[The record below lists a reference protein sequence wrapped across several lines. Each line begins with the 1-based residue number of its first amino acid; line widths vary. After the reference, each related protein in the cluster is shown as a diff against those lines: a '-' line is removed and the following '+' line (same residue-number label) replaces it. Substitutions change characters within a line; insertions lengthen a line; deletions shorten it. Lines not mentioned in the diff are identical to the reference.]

1 MPEEFT
7 DRIDDLYIAQVSQ
20 YETLFQYLININTQH
35 YENIKHLDE
44 TIQKMQD
51 RLNFLQK
58 QPMTTISIEDRL
70 KLLKTPKR
78 TTATTTLTSLII

>member
-35 YENIKHLDE
+35 YENIKHLDA
-44 TIQKMQD
+44 TIPKMQD
-51 RLNFLQK
+51 RLNFFQK
-58 QPMTTISIEDRL
+58 QPISLEDRL
-70 KLLKTPKR
+70 KRLKLLPNVKP
-78 TTATTTLTSLII
+78 TTTTSVII